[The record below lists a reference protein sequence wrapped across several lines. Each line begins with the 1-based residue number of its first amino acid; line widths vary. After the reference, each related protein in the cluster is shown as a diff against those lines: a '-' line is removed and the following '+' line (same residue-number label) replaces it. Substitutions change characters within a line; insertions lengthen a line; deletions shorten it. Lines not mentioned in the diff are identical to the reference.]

1 MSGKP
6 PANRMSLQTFKGKLV
21 GAKKGFK
28 LLKQKRDALKAR
40 FQAML
45 KEIVATKL
53 EVGQSLKDAN
63 FSYAKANWANSGED
77 ISNTVLER
85 ASKPSITCK
94 TAADNVAGVKLPV
107 FKMTHDPAK
116 DQAMQTLGVTQG
128 GAVINSCRETFQQAL
143 IALIKLASLQTA
155 FRTLDNEIQMTSRRV
170 NALEY
175 VIIPRIEAIIAEIIT
190 ELDEQARDDFIR
202 IKKVVQKKR
211 EKKAKE
217 AEETKA
223 EEAAAEAAAA
233 PMQQS
238 SGYLAQAAAMMNG
251 GGQQK
256 DLVF

>member
-6 PANRMSLQTFKGKLV
+6 PANRMTLQTFKGKLV

-53 EVGQSLKDAN
+53 EVGTSLKDAN
-63 FSYAKANWANSGED
+63 FSYAKSQWALAGED

-85 ASKPSITCK
+85 AGKPSVTCK

-116 DQAMQTLGVTQG
+116 DQAVQTLGVAQG
-128 GAVINSCRETFQQAL
+128 GAVIQTCRETYFKAIQS
-143 IALIKLASLQTA
+143 LIKLASLQTA
-155 FRTLDNEIQMTSRRV
+155 FRTLDLEIKMTSRRV

-175 VIIPRIEAIIAEIIT
+175 VIIPRIENMIAEVIT

-202 IKKVVQKKR
+202 IKKVVQKKK
-211 EKKAKE
+211 EKKE
-217 AEETKA
+217 RELAED
-223 EEAAAEAAAA
+223 
-233 PMQQS
+233 
-238 SGYLAQAAAMMNG
+238 LALKAAMAPPPEVM
-251 GGQQK
+251 QEPPK
-256 DLVF
+256 DRELIF